1 MGVLMLLL
9 ITITGIA
16 AVSGYIHERQINR
29 KIASGE
35 GTKVPD
41 IIVEQEECNAC
52 RPAAGATG
60 CELGCILQKTTT
72 AVTYYDDEELDRFK
86 ERPSNS
92 YTDEEIAEF
101 REILYTCPE
110 ADVPG
115 WNRSLELRGIHV
127 PDQLKDELYLLINDQ
142 TKR

>member
-35 GTKVPD
+35 TAKAPD
-41 IIVEQEECNAC
+41 ILVEQEECNAC
-52 RPAAGATG
+52 RPAAGTTG

>member
-41 IIVEQEECNAC
+41 IIVEQESATLVVPLQERQDVECHQN
-52 RPAAGATG
+52 
-60 CELGCILQKTTT
+60 
-72 AVTYYDDEELDRFK
+72 
-86 ERPSNS
+86 
-92 YTDEEIAEF
+92 
-101 REILYTCPE
+101 
-110 ADVPG
+110 
-115 WNRSLELRGIHV
+115 
-127 PDQLKDELYLLINDQ
+127 
-142 TKR
+142 